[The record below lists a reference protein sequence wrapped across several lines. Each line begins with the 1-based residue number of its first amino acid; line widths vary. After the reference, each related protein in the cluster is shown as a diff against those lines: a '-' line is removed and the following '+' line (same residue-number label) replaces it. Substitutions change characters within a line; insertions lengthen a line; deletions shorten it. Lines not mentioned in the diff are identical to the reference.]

1 MKILVADKI
10 AEAGVALLREQ
21 GFEVVVATGSSPEKV
36 LELVHDVDAIVV
48 RSATQITR
56 EVIQSAP
63 KLKAVGRAG
72 VGVDN
77 IDVDAATERGVIV
90 MNTPG
95 GNTIATCELTF
106 THLLCTA
113 RPIAQADASMKA
125 VKWEKKKFEGTEL
138 HNKTLGVLGL
148 GRIGGNVAR
157 RALAFDMR
165 VLAYDPFLTAER
177 ANALGVEKVELE
189 QLFAE
194 ADFITIHMPRTE
206 ETEHL
211 INADSI
217 AKMKDGVRIVNVAR
231 GGIIDEPALAAAL
244 KSGKVAAAG
253 LDVFEDEPL
262 AADSP
267 LRGLPN
273 LVMTPHLGAS
283 TTEAQEGVG
292 IEVAEAIASVLKG
305 GMVRNAVNM
314 PSVDPETLKVLR
326 PYIRLGELLGTVL
339 QQMSPRDVVRLEI
352 QFWGKITEM
361 DSLPVTRAIQR
372 GYLRKI
378 AQDVNDVNAP
388 RAMKRLGIDV
398 ATSGSNMEADYV
410 DLVQITATTASGS
423 QFRVAG
429 TLTGRSQRPRLVHL
443 NGRDVEALLEGYLL
457 VVENNDVPGIV
468 GYVGNVIARFGLN
481 IANMSLSRN
490 NVGGLALSICSLDS
504 RAPREMKPELLSNK
518 DIKGAVLVEVA
529 TF

>member
-21 GFEVVVATGSSPEKV
+21 GFEVVVAPGSSPEKV
-36 LELVHDVDAIVV
+36 LELVRDVDAIVV

-56 EVIQSAP
+56 EVIQAAP
-63 KLKAVGRAG
+63 VLKAVGRAG

-113 RPIAQADASMKA
+113 RPIAQADASMKGG
-125 VKWEKKKFEGTEL
+125 KWEKKKFEGTEL

-148 GRIGGNVAR
+148 GRIGSQVAR

-165 VLAYDPFLTAER
+165 VLAYDPFLTRER
-177 ANALGVEKVELE
+177 ALALGVEKVELDE
-189 QLFAE
+189 LLPQ

-206 ETEHL
+206 ATDHM
-211 INADSI
+211 INAESI
-217 AKMKDGVRIVNVAR
+217 ARMKDGVRIVNVAR

-253 LDVFEDEPL
+253 LDVFQEEPL
-262 AADSP
+262 SMDSP

-314 PSVDPETLKVLR
+314 PAGDPETLKVLR

-339 QQMSPRDVVRLEI
+339 QQVAPRDVVRLSI
-352 QFWGKITEM
+352 NYWGKITQM

-372 GYLRKI
+372 GWLRKI

-398 ATSGSNMEADYV
+398 VSSGSNTEVDYM
-410 DLVQITATTASGS
+410 DLVKITATTASGAK
-423 QFRVAG
+423 FCIEG
-429 TLTGRSQRPRLVHL
+429 TLTGKSQRPRLVHL
-443 NGRDVEALLEGYLL
+443 NGRDVETLLEGFLL
-457 VVENNDVPGIV
+457 IVENNDVPGIV
-468 GYVGNVIARFGLN
+468 GYIGTVLARFGLN
-481 IANMSLSRN
+481 IAAMSLSRN
-490 NVGGLALSICSLDS
+490 NVGGLALNICSLDS
-504 RAPREMKPELLSNK
+504 RAPREMKPELLANK
-518 DIKGAVLVEVA
+518 DIKGAVLVEVG
-529 TF
+529 